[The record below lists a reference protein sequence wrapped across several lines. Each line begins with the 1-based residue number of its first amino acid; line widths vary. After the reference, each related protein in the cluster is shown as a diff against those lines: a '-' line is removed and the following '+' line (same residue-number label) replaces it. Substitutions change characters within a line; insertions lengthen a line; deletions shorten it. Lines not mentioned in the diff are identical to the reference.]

1 MRKRRVKWIKPYK
14 GRSLKAH
21 CVGYILKPLRTQGAR
36 STIQYKKEK
45 EMKVRT
51 QGARSTIPYQKEK
64 EKKERIPL
72 LTTMTSETIEII
84 SNKSKLC
91 WHKKCWFLIKGHINC
106 ILIKQC
112 RRSSGRPINIFQN
125 LWNREIKEILTI
137 TFINKDLKK
146 KN

>member
-21 CVGYILKPLRTQGAR
+21 YVDDILKPL
-36 STIQYKKEK
+36 
-45 EMKVRT
+45 RT

-64 EKKERIPL
+64 EKKVRIL
-72 LTTMTSETIEII
+72 ILTTMTSETIEII

-106 ILIKQC
+106 ILRKQC